1 MIGGLFNVGDSAY
14 STPRYAA
21 DICRLCLEAA
31 VFPSMS
37 PSNMGRYS
45 SSESE
50 LVPGDG

>member
-31 VFPSMS
+31 VFPSIN
-37 PSNMGRYS
+37 PSNMSMYS
-45 SSESE
+45 SSDSG
-50 LVPGDG
+50 LVSGDR